1 MTMRMELTS
10 GESGTRME
18 LRSTFNSRE
27 QMEEMVEMGME
38 EGIREGAGQMDAIL
52 AE

>member
-1 MTMRMELTS
+1 MDITT

-27 QMEEMVEMGME
+27 QMEELVNMGME
-38 EGIREGAGQMDAIL
+38 EGIRGAVNQMDALL